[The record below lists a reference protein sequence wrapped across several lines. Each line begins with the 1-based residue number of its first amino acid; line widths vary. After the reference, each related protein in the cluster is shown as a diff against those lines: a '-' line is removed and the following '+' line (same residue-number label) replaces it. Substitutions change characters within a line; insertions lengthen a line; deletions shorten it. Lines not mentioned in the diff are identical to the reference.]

1 MDRELP
7 KTKGEREREREL
19 CPTWDPLAR
28 INWGFRMNH
37 SILRTHLCSPTFS
50 SLPTA
55 IIRRVRD
62 SHTRVFL
69 ASQQLKVVLVTYFY
83 YVLSLGLYASYSAYP
98 MRTLSQNSCNGRPT
112 RHLIRLR
119 LHTFI
124 FGAHQQQ
131 TTQKRSRWLAVIM
144 LNCHQIS
151 ATRRQKNHRWS

>member
-1 MDRELP
+1 MDREYSYLRRR
-7 KTKGEREREREL
+7 EREREREL

-83 YVLSLGLYASYSAYP
+83 YVLSLGLYASYSVPHSELITKQLQWEANT
-98 MRTLSQNSCNGRPT
+98 TLDTAEAPHIYFWGT
-112 RHLIRLR
+112 
-119 LHTFI
+119 
-124 FGAHQQQ
+124 
-131 TTQKRSRWLAVIM
+131 
-144 LNCHQIS
+144 S
-151 ATRRQKNHRWS
+151 ATDDTEEESLAGCDNVELPSNIGDETTKKS